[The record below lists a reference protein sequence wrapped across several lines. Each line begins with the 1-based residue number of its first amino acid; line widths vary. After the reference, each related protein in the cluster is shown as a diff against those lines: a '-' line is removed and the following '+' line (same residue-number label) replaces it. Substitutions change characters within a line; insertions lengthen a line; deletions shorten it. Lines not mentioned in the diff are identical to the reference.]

1 MDGHVCCFILT
12 VLELKWHWKFRAR
25 FNSEESSLEVWHDRS
40 GITSQAFIQRGTQA
54 PAWLSGHIQAPS
66 SHRAKLN
73 KSIHVALS
81 CTWRIPVSRHAFH
94 LEEAQD
100 THWNRQ
106 DATGPHPSSNVV
118 PFAKRDT
125 THTPHTLTRCNLSTC
140 VNRAKTSPPQRSTRF
155 VLQDGDCQ
163 EQILPQR
170 AMVNDQPTRL
180 TTTSLLQMALRFLST
195 KTVDP
200 RGPALSGSLVLFSFV
215 VLWLFG
221 SFLRYKKYKDI
232 FRPESPIW
240 QWINYHQA
248 RRMCRTSFAGCVHS
262 CTCYI
267 WNRNHVFCR
276 NKQIV
281 ELVLTQT
288 VQRRPDQSGHHH
300 PRWRCV
306 SPSIPQGHVG
316 SAAWYGIFARL
327 ACVYTILSQELL
339 ETPCFF

>member
-12 VLELKWHWKFRAR
+12 VLEPKWHWKFRAR

-40 GITSQAFIQRGTQA
+40 GITSQAYIQRGTQA
-54 PAWLSGHIQAPS
+54 PAWLSGHIQTPS

-73 KSIHVALS
+73 KRIPVALS

-100 THWNRQ
+100 TH
-106 DATGPHPSSNVV
+106 APTSK
-118 PFAKRDT
+118 FKRCALRRSET
-125 THTPHTLTRCNLSTC
+125 QHTHHHTLTRCNLSTC
-140 VNRAKTSPPQRSTRF
+140 VNRAKTRPPKRSTRF

-240 QWINYHQA
+240 QWITYTRRDECVEHHSLDVSTAAPATFGIETMSFVATNKLSNSFSPKLFNEGQTRVGITTPGGVVSHPPYHKG
-248 RRMCRTSFAGCVHS
+248 M
-262 CTCYI
+262 
-267 WNRNHVFCR
+267 
-276 NKQIV
+276 
-281 ELVLTQT
+281 L
-288 VQRRPDQSGHHH
+288 DQLHGMAS
-300 PRWRCV
+300 
-306 SPSIPQGHVG
+306 SPVWPASIPYYRRNFWKHLVFFD
-316 SAAWYGIFARL
+316 AA
-327 ACVYTILSQELL
+327 LS
-339 ETPCFF
+339 C